1 MELWQLILLFMG
13 ILIFVVIIY
22 GMARSKK
29 PLKAAIGGIC
39 RGLLA
44 FGVMALLLRCSFLSL
59 FGVSIAGAAAHN
71 TGQILAAMAVLG
83 SRAPLVYLPPL
94 LLCSLVTGAV
104 TGGASMLLVHRIP
117 LPGDIKS

>member
-44 FGVMALLLRCSFLSL
+44 FG
-59 FGVSIAGAAAHN
+59 
-71 TGQILAAMAVLG
+71 AVN
-83 SRAPLVYLPPL
+83 PFWF
-94 LLCSLVTGAV
+94 AV
-104 TGGASMLLVHRIP
+104 RRRHPVKNGLNSA
-117 LPGDIKS
+117 

>member
-44 FGVMALLLRCSFLSL
+44 FGAVNLTGLLTSITLPVSL
-59 FGVSIAGAAAHN
+59 FSLCWSAITGIPGVI
-71 TGQILAAMAVLG
+71 T
-83 SRAPLVYLPPL
+83 LVFLNYLP
-94 LLCSLVTGAV
+94 
-104 TGGASMLLVHRIP
+104 
-117 LPGDIKS
+117 K